1 MDWIGLIAILI
12 SLFFIGL
19 LNGLE
24 TAFVSANKLTIEL
37 KKKQKTT
44 SGKIWGK
51 FSESPTLFLGSVFLA
66 INLLTIV
73 YGLLIGDML
82 FPVWQ
87 WIKDFFN
94 QRGSGYVELIKLL
107 VETVLSSI
115 ILVFVVLIF
124 KAIFKARNHQVLHSP
139 ALSYFAEFFHWT
151 FSSLASFFGKIS
163 EWILKYIFNIKVR
176 TSKEA
181 FNKVDWEFFNQQ
193 QMEKQEEDTS
203 VINKELFEN
212 ALTLSETKLRK
223 CLIPRNEIESIEIN
237 QSVEILRAR
246 FQETQLSKII
256 VFEKNID
263 NIVGYVHHLDFFNQP
278 STIKDIIHTIS
289 SVPET
294 MNVTDLMAKFSNERK
309 SIAWVIDEF
318 GGTAGIV
325 TMEDLLEEIFGEI
338 EDEYDVPETLYD
350 KQITEHEFVFSGR
363 LELDFIKHKYGIKF
377 PEIEHTETLSGYI
390 IENHESIPQ
399 KDDHIIIG
407 NFEFDILNVSDTRIE
422 MVKLKVLK

>member
-1 MDWIGLIAILI
+1 MDWIGLAAIL
-12 SLFFIGL
+12 FFLLLIGL
-19 LNGLE
+19 LSGLE
-24 TAFVSANKLTIEL
+24 VAFISANKLTIEL

-44 SGKIWGK
+44 AGKIWGK
-51 FSESPTLFLGSVFLA
+51 FSESPTLFLGTVFLG

-87 WIKDFFN
+87 WIKDLLN
-94 QRGSGYVELIKLL
+94 QKGTGYVELVKLL
-107 VETVLSSI
+107 VETFLSSC
-115 ILVFVVLIF
+115 ILLFVVLIF
-124 KAIFKARNHQVLHSP
+124 KAIFKARNNQILHSS
-139 ALSYFAEFFHWT
+139 LISYFAEFFYWA
-151 FSSLASFFGKIS
+151 FSSMATLFVKFS
-163 EWILKYIFNIKVR
+163 EWMLKYIFNIKIR
-176 TSKEA
+176 ASKDA

-193 QMEKQEEDTS
+193 NLDQQEEDAS
-203 VINKELFEN
+203 DINKVLFEN

-223 CLIPRNEIESIEIN
+223 CLIPRNEVESIELNETI
-237 QSVEILRAR
+237 EALRNK
-246 FQETQLSKII
+246 FQETKLSKII

-263 NIVGYVHHLDFFNQP
+263 NIIGYVHHLDMFNQP
-278 STIKDIIHTIS
+278 QSIKEIIHAIP

-294 MNVTDLMAKFSNERK
+294 MNVTDLMNKFSNERK

-338 EDEYDVPETLYD
+338 EDEHDIPETLSD

-363 LELDFIKHKYGIKF
+363 LELDFIKQKYGIRF
-377 PEIEHTETLSGYI
+377 SEIEHTETLSGYI
-390 IENHESIPQ
+390 IKNHESIPQ

-407 NFEFDILNVSDTRIE
+407 NFEFDILDVSDTRIE
-422 MVKLKVLK
+422 LVKLKVLK